1 MASDSECCGEF
12 RMISLTSC
20 ILCGSGA
27 SVIVQKQT
35 GHDEYLQLLQIDH
48 EKSERSWIKCLDCG
62 LVRQSSTLDHDETT
76 KLYLMF
82 RNRSIRSENP
92 DEYFERITSL
102 PPDESENFQRCVWMQ
117 DEIPISGSV
126 LDIGC
131 GGGVFL
137 HKFIEFFGSN
147 WNVMG
152 IEPTVEYA
160 ELASR
165 RLGVIVKPGMFES
178 RAFSEKLFDVITINH
193 VLEHI
198 IDPLVFPRD
207 ARDLLKPN
215 GIIYLETP
223 DQSDFGFLPT
233 THDRFSLQHNW
244 YFRLA
249 DLENFGRRAGLT
261 PVKSET
267 FRSIRNRN
275 NARILLKSVSST

>member
-1 MASDSECCGEF
+1 
-12 RMISLTSC
+12 
-20 ILCGSGA
+20 
-27 SVIVQKQT
+27 
-35 GHDEYLQLLQIDH
+35 
-48 EKSERSWIKCLDCG
+48 
-62 LVRQSSTLDHDETT
+62 
-76 KLYLMF
+76 
-82 RNRSIRSENP
+82 
-92 DEYFERITSL
+92 
-102 PPDESENFQRCVWMQ
+102 MQ

-178 RAFSEKLFDVITINH
+178 RAFSGKLFDLITINH

-198 IDPLVFPRD
+198 IDPLVFLRD

-267 FRSIRNRN
+267 FMSIRNRN